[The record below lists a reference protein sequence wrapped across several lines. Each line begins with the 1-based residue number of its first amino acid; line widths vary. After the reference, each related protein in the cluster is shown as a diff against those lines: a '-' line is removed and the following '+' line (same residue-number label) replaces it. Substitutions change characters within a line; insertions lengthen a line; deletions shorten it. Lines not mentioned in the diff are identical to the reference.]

1 MRRLMFEGCAGWL
14 HEAQGKTGVV
24 LCAPLGHEAMWSH
37 RAWRHLA
44 DDLAAAGMPALR
56 FDYPC
61 TGDSAGACD
70 APHFVGR
77 AAASIVAAAAQLRA
91 LAGAERIVLCGL
103 RAGASLAVQAA
114 EAMRSHPAWQGGV
127 AALVLLAP
135 VVNGRAYLREL
146 RALHLNWLNSVGP
159 TETPPPPPAG
169 AIDVLAFRFSAD
181 TVRDLEAL
189 RLDRGTNCPAPR
201 VLVLDPWPGTTSA
214 AGALAQYYTD
224 GGAQVDTAGF
234 TDYADMMQSAE
245 FAGVPAQTWRRLV
258 QWLAPVPVAS
268 APRSAALPAVRPTA
282 RRHLPGAAGAA
293 SLRVAVDGVVEE
305 SVWLNARR
313 QFGILCMPPDAAAA
327 PVAVIFPN
335 TGGNHHVGDGRM
347 FVTLARRLARQ
358 GVASLRLDV
367 SALGDSPRAPRSMSI
382 PKIYSPG
389 PRADVSAAV
398 DWMRARGFR
407 CIVLAGVCSGAF
419 LSLHA
424 ALANAGVN
432 GLVLANLV
440 KFRWDRADDRNAGRG
455 ARSWQ
460 GWLSAARRGGN
471 WQRVLQ
477 GQVRIAPLAAAMAR
491 HAYRHATERVAFR
504 LTRLRGGEDLAS
516 ATAYARAA
524 MRSLNER
531 GVRTDMLYG
540 SEDMGLDE
548 AQLRFGRDL
557 EALAAFTHITVHR
570 HGCMDHAL
578 FLAGGRQVFCDQVVR
593 HVAGTLAAMEAVG
606 EGLPRAAVK
615 VC

>member
-44 DDLAAAGMPALR
+44 DDLAAAGMPVLR

-61 TGDSAGACD
+61 TGDSAGACE
-70 APHFVGR
+70 AAHFLGR
-77 AAASIVAAAAQLRA
+77 AVSSIVAAAAQLRA
-91 LAGAERIVLCGL
+91 LAGVEHIVLCGL
-103 RAGASLAVQAA
+103 RAGASLAVHAA
-114 EAMRSHPAWQGGV
+114 EAMRAHPAWHGGV

-146 RALHLNWLNSVGP
+146 RALHLNWLNSAGP
-159 TETPPPPPAG
+159 TEPPPPPPAG
-169 AIDVLAFRFSAD
+169 ALDVLAFRFGAD
-181 TVRDLEAL
+181 TVRELERL
-189 RLDRGTNCPAPR
+189 RLDRGTDCPAPR
-201 VLVLDPWPGTTSA
+201 VLLLDPWPGTASA
-214 AGALAQYYTD
+214 TGALAQYYTD
-224 GGAQVDTAGF
+224 GGAQVDAAAF
-234 TDYADMMQSAE
+234 PDYADMMQSAE
-245 FAGVPAQTWRRLV
+245 FAGVPAQTWRQLV
-258 QWLAPVPVAS
+258 QWLAPMRAAS
-268 APRSAALPAVRPTA
+268 AASAASPALPAM
-282 RRHLPGAAGAA
+282 RRHVIGAARAA
-293 SLRVAVDGVVEE
+293 SLRAAVDGVVEE
-305 SVWLNARR
+305 SVWLDARR
-313 QFGILCMPPDAAAA
+313 QFGILCMPPDAAPA

-347 FVTLARRLARQ
+347 FVMLSRRLARL

-382 PKIYSPG
+382 AEIYSPG

-407 CIVLAGVCSGAF
+407 YIVLAGVCSGAF

-424 ALANAGVN
+424 ALANSGVN

-440 KFRWDRADDRNAGRG
+440 KFRWDRADDRSAGKG
-455 ARSWQ
+455 TRSWQ

-471 WQRVLQ
+471 WQRMLQ
-477 GQVRIAPLAAAMAR
+477 GHVRIGPLAAAMAR
-491 HAYRHATERVAFR
+491 HAYRNATERVAFR

-524 MRSLNER
+524 MRSLDER
-531 GVRTDMLYG
+531 GVRIAMLYG
-540 SEDMGLDE
+540 SDDMGLEE
-548 AQLRFGRDL
+548 ARLRFGRDL
-557 EALAAFTHITVHR
+557 EALATFAHITVHR

-578 FLAGGRQVFCDQVVR
+578 FLAEGREVFCDQVVK
-593 HVAGTLAAMEAVG
+593 HVVGTLEGMEVVG
-606 EGLPRAAVK
+606 EGVLQGAK
-615 VC
+615 VCG

>member
-44 DDLAAAGMPALR
+44 DDLAAAGMPVLR

-61 TGDSAGACD
+61 TGDSAGACE
-70 APHFVGR
+70 AAHFLGR
-77 AAASIVAAAAQLRA
+77 ATSSIVAAAAQLRA
-91 LAGAERIVLCGL
+91 LAGVERIVLCGL
-103 RAGASLAVQAA
+103 RVGASLAVQAA
-114 EAMRSHPAWQGGV
+114 EAMRSHPGWQGGV
-127 AALVLLAP
+127 AGLVLLAP
-135 VVNGRAYLREL
+135 VVHGRAYLREL
-146 RALHLNWLNSVGP
+146 RALHRNWLNSAGP
-159 TETPPPPPAG
+159 AEALPPPPG
-169 AIDVLAFRFSAD
+169 ALDVLAFRFSAD
-181 TVRDLEAL
+181 TVRELEAL
-189 RLDRGTNCPAPR
+189 RLDRVTACPAPR
-201 VLVLDPWPGTTSA
+201 VLLLDPWPGTASA
-214 AGALAQYYTD
+214 ADALAQQYAA
-224 GGAQVDTAGF
+224 GGVQVDAAAF
-234 TDYADMMQSAE
+234 PEYADMMQSAE
-245 FAGVPAQTWRRLV
+245 FAGVPAQAWRQLV
-258 QWLAPVPVAS
+258 QWLAP
-268 APRSAALPAVRPTA
+268 APAAWATVRRPMHRVVRTT
-282 RRHLPGAAGAA
+282 

-305 SVWLNARR
+305 SGWLDARR
-313 QFGILCMPPDAAAA
+313 QFGVLCMPHDAVPA

-347 FVTLARRLARQ
+347 FVTLSRRLARQ

-367 SALGDSPRAPRSMSI
+367 AALGDSPHAPRSMSI
-382 PKIYSPG
+382 AEIYAPG
-389 PRADVSAAV
+389 PHADVSAAV

-407 CIVLAGVCSGAF
+407 CIVLAGVCSGAY

-424 ALANAGVN
+424 ALSNPGVN

-440 KFRWDRADDRNAGRG
+440 KFRWDRAVARSAVIG

-460 GWLSAARRGGN
+460 GWLSAARRRVN

-477 GQVRIAPLAAAMAR
+477 GQVRIGPLAAAMAR

-504 LTRLRGGEDLAS
+504 LTRLRGDEDLAS

-524 MRSLNER
+524 MRCLNER

-548 AQLRFGRDL
+548 ARLRFGRDL
-557 EALAAFTHITVHR
+557 EALAALSHITVQR

-578 FLAGGRQVFCDQVVR
+578 FLAGGRQVFCDQVVG
-593 HVAGTLAAMEAVG
+593 HVMGTLAALEGVG
-606 EGLPRAAVK
+606 EGLSSRAVK

>member
-14 HEAQGKTGVV
+14 HEAQGTTGVV

-44 DDLAAAGMPALR
+44 DDLAAAGMPVLR

-70 APHFVGR
+70 AAHFLGR
-77 AAASIVAAAAQLRA
+77 AASSIVAAAAQLRA
-91 LAGAERIVLCGL
+91 LTGAERIVLCGL
-103 RAGASLAVQAA
+103 RAGASLAVHAA
-114 EAMRSHPAWQGGV
+114 EAMRSHPAWEGGV
-127 AALVLLAP
+127 AGLVLLAP

-169 AIDVLAFRFSAD
+169 ALDVLAFRFTAD
-181 TVRDLEAL
+181 TVRELEAL
-189 RLDRGTNCPAPR
+189 RLDRGTACPAPR
-201 VLVLDPWPGTTSA
+201 VLLLDPWPGSA
-214 AGALAQYYTD
+214 SATGALAQHYTE
-224 GGAQVDTAGF
+224 GGAQVEAGAF
-234 TDYADMMQSAE
+234 PDYADMMQSAE
-245 FAGVPAQTWRRLV
+245 FAGVPAQAWRQLV
-258 QWLAPVPVAS
+258 QWLARMP
-268 APRSAALPAVRPTA
+268 AAKP
-282 RRHLPGAAGAA
+282 AAGWSTHGALRAA
-293 SLRVAVDGVVEE
+293 SLRVSVDGVVEE
-305 SVWLNARR
+305 PVWLDARR
-313 QFGILCMPPDAAAA
+313 QFGILCMPRDAAAPA

-347 FVTLARRLARQ
+347 FVTLSRRLARM
-358 GVASLRLDV
+358 GVVSLRLDV
-367 SALGDSPRAPRSMSI
+367 SALGDSPHASRRMSI
-382 PKIYSPG
+382 PEIYSPG

-398 DWMRARGFR
+398 NWMRTRGFR

-424 ALANAGVN
+424 ALGNPGVN

-440 KFRWDRADDRNAGRG
+440 KFRWDRADDRSAGKG

-477 GQVRIAPLAAAMAR
+477 GQVRIGPLAAAMAR

-524 MRSLNER
+524 MRNLNER

-540 SEDMGLDE
+540 TEDMGLDE
-548 AQLRFGRDL
+548 AKLRFGRDL

-578 FLAGGRQVFCDQVVR
+578 FLSEGRQVFCDQVVK
-593 HVAGTLAAMEAVG
+593 HVTRALGAMEAVG
-606 EGLPRAAVK
+606 EGVPQGA
-615 VC
+615 

>member
-14 HEAQGKTGVV
+14 HEAQGRTGVV

-44 DDLAAAGMPALR
+44 DDLAAAGMPVLR

-61 TGDSAGACD
+61 TGDSAGACE
-70 APHFVGR
+70 AAHFLGR
-77 AAASIVAAAAQLRA
+77 AASSIVAAAAQLRA
-91 LAGAERIVLCGL
+91 LAGVERIVLCGL

-169 AIDVLAFRFSAD
+169 ALDVLAFRFSAD

-189 RLDRGTNCPAPR
+189 RLDRGANCPAPR
-201 VLVLDPWPGTTSA
+201 VLVLDPWPDTASA
-214 AGALAQYYTD
+214 AGALARHYT
-224 GGAQVDTAGF
+224 GGGVQVEEAAF
-234 TDYADMMQSAE
+234 PEYADMMQSAE
-245 FAGVPAQTWRRLV
+245 FAGVPAQAWRQLV
-258 QWLAPVPVAS
+258 QWLASIPA
-268 APRSAALPAVRPTA
+268 APQAALPGA
-282 RRHLPGAAGAA
+282 RWHMWGAAQAA

-305 SVWLNARR
+305 SVWLDARR
-313 QFGILCMPPDAAAA
+313 QFGILCMPCDEAPA

-347 FVTLARRLARQ
+347 FVTLSRRLARL
-358 GVASLRLDV
+358 GVVSLRLDV

-382 PKIYSPG
+382 PTIYSPG

-398 DWMRARGFR
+398 DWMRTRGFR

-424 ALANAGVN
+424 ALANPGVN

-440 KFRWDRADDRNAGRG
+440 KFRWDRADDRSAGKG

-471 WQRVLQ
+471 WQRMLQ
-477 GQVRIAPLAAAMAR
+477 GEVRVGPLAAAMAR

-504 LTRLRGGEDLAS
+504 LTRLRGGDDLAS

-524 MRSLNER
+524 MRSLDER
-531 GVRTDMLYG
+531 GVRTEMLYG
-540 SEDMGLDE
+540 SEDMGLEE

-578 FLAGGRQVFCDQVVR
+578 FLAGGRQVFCDQVVK
-593 HVAGTLAAMEAVG
+593 HVVGRLAAMETVG
-606 EGLPRAAVK
+606 EGVPRGAK

>member
-14 HEAQGKTGVV
+14 HEAQGTTGVV

-44 DDLAAAGMPALR
+44 DDLAAAGMPVLR

-61 TGDSAGACD
+61 TGDSAGACE
-70 APHFVGR
+70 AAHFLGR
-77 AAASIVAAAAQLRA
+77 AASSIVAAAAQLRA
-91 LAGAERIVLCGL
+91 LTGVERIVLCGL

-114 EAMRSHPAWQGGV
+114 EAMRSHPAWEGGV
-127 AALVLLAP
+127 AGLVLIAP

-159 TETPPPPPAG
+159 TETPLPAPAG
-169 AIDVLAFRFSAD
+169 ALDVLAYRFTAD
-181 TVRDLEAL
+181 TVRELEAL
-189 RLDRGTNCPAPR
+189 RLDCDTSCPAPR
-201 VLVLDPWPGTTSA
+201 VLLLDPWPGTPSA
-214 AGALAQYYTD
+214 TGALAQRYTE
-224 GGAQVDTAGF
+224 GGAQVESAAF
-234 TDYADMMQSAE
+234 PEYAEMMQSAE
-245 FAGVPAQTWRRLV
+245 FAGVPAQAWRQLV
-258 QWLAPVPVAS
+258 QWLARMP
-268 APRSAALPAVRPTA
+268 AALPAA
-282 RRHLPGAAGAA
+282 RWTMPGASRAA

-305 SVWLNARR
+305 SVWLDARR
-313 QFGILCMPPDAAAA
+313 QFGILCMPSDAAPA

-347 FVTLARRLARQ
+347 FVTLSRRLARL
-358 GVASLRLDV
+358 GVAALRLDV
-367 SALGDSPRAPRSMSI
+367 AALGDSPRAPRSMSI
-382 PKIYSPG
+382 PEIYSPA

-407 CIVLAGVCSGAF
+407 GIVLAGVCSGAF

-424 ALANAGVN
+424 ALANPGVN

-440 KFRWDRADDRNAGRG
+440 KFRWDRADDRSAGKG

-460 GWLSAARRGGN
+460 GWLSAARRSGN
-471 WQRVLQ
+471 WERVLQ
-477 GQVRIAPLAAAMAR
+477 GQVRIGALAAAMAR
-491 HAYRHATERVAFR
+491 YAYRHATERVAFR

-516 ATAYARAA
+516 VTAYARAA

-540 SEDMGLDE
+540 SEDVGFDE

-557 EALAAFTHITVHR
+557 EALAAFTQITVHR

-578 FLAGGRQVFCDQVVR
+578 FLAEGRQIFCDQVVK
-593 HVAGTLAAMEAVG
+593 HVVGTLAAMEAVG
-606 EGLPRAAVK
+606 EGLPQGAK

>member
-24 LCAPLGHEAMWSH
+24 LCAPLGHETMWSH

-44 DDLAAAGMPALR
+44 DDLAAAGMPVLR

-61 TGDSAGACD
+61 TGDSAGACE
-70 APHFVGR
+70 AAHFLGR
-77 AAASIVAAAAQLRA
+77 AASSIVAAAAQLRA
-91 LAGAERIVLCGL
+91 LAGVEHIVLCGL

-169 AIDVLAFRFSAD
+169 ALDVLAFRFSAD

-189 RLDRGTNCPAPR
+189 RLDRGANCPAPR
-201 VLVLDPWPGTTSA
+201 VLVLDPWPGSASA

-224 GGAQVDTAGF
+224 GGAKVDAAPF
-234 TDYADMMQSAE
+234 PDYADMMQSAE
-245 FAGVPAQTWRRLV
+245 FAGVPAQTWRQLV
-258 QWLAPVPVAS
+258 QWLAPIPA
-268 APRSAALPAVRPTA
+268 AAGLSAALPAA
-282 RRHLPGAAGAA
+282 RRHLPGAA
-293 SLRVAVDGVVEE
+293 SLRVAVDGVIEE
-305 SVWLNARR
+305 SVWLGARR
-313 QFGILCMPPDAAAA
+313 QFGILCMPRDEAPA

-347 FVTLARRLARQ
+347 FVTLSRRLARL
-358 GVASLRLDV
+358 GVVSLRLDV

-382 PKIYSPG
+382 SKIYSPG
-389 PRADVSAAV
+389 PRADLSAAV

-424 ALANAGVN
+424 ALANPGVN

-440 KFRWDRADDRNAGRG
+440 KFRWDRADDRSAGKG

-570 HGCMDHAL
+570 HACMDHAL
-578 FLAGGRQVFCDQVVR
+578 FLAGGRQVFCDQVVK
-593 HVAGTLAAMEAVG
+593 HVVARLGAMEAVG
-606 EGLPRAAVK
+606 EGLLRGVK

>member
-44 DDLAAAGMPALR
+44 DDLAAAGMPVLR

-70 APHFVGR
+70 AAHFLGR
-77 AAASIVAAAAQLRA
+77 AASSIVAAAAQLRA
-91 LAGAERIVLCGL
+91 LAGVERIVLCGL

-159 TETPPPPPAG
+159 SETPPPPPAG
-169 AIDVLAFRFSAD
+169 ALDVLAFRFSAD

-189 RLDRGTNCPAPR
+189 RLDRGANCPAPR
-201 VLVLDPWPGTTSA
+201 VLMLDPWPGPASA
-214 AGALAQYYTD
+214 AGALAQHYID
-224 GGAQVDTAGF
+224 GGAKVDAAAF
-234 TDYADMMQSAE
+234 PDYTDMMQSAE
-245 FAGVPAQTWRRLV
+245 FAGVPAQAWRQLV
-258 QWLAPVPVAS
+258 QWLGPIPA
-268 APRSAALPAVRPTA
+268 AALPAA
-282 RRHLPGAAGAA
+282 RRQLPGAAGAA

-305 SVWLNARR
+305 SVWFDARR
-313 QFGILCMPPDAAAA
+313 QFGILCMPCDEAPA

-347 FVTLARRLARQ
+347 FVTLSRRLARL
-358 GVASLRLDV
+358 GVVSLRLDV

-382 PKIYSPG
+382 PRIYSPG

-398 DWMRARGFR
+398 DWMRTRGFR

-424 ALANAGVN
+424 ALANPGVD

-440 KFRWDRADDRNAGRG
+440 KFRWDRADDRSAGKG

-477 GQVRIAPLAAAMAR
+477 GQVRIGPLAAAMAR
-491 HAYRHATERVAFR
+491 HAYRHATERVTFR

-548 AQLRFGRDL
+548 ARLRFGRDL

-570 HGCMDHAL
+570 YGCMDHAL
-578 FLAGGRQVFCDQVVR
+578 FLAGGRQLFCDQVVK
-593 HVAGTLAAMEAVG
+593 HVVARLAAMEAVG
-606 EGLPRAAVK
+606 EGVAGAAK

>member
-1 MRRLMFEGCAGWL
+1 MFEGCAGWL
-14 HEAQGKTGVV
+14 HEAQGTTGVV

-44 DDLAAAGMPALR
+44 DDLAAAGMPVLR

-70 APHFVGR
+70 AAHFLGR
-77 AAASIVAAAAQLRA
+77 AASSIVAAAAQLRA
-91 LAGAERIVLCGL
+91 LAGVERIVLCGL

-127 AALVLLAP
+127 AGLVLLAP

-159 TETPPPPPAG
+159 TETPPPAPAG
-169 AIDVLAFRFSAD
+169 GLDVLAFRFTAA
-181 TVRDLEAL
+181 TVRELEAL
-189 RLDRGTNCPAPR
+189 RLDRGTACPAPH

-224 GGAQVDTAGF
+224 GGVKVDTAAF
-234 TDYADMMQSAE
+234 PEYADMMQSAE
-245 FAGVPAQTWRRLV
+245 FAGVPAQAWRQLV
-258 QWLAPVPVAS
+258 QWLGSTP
-268 APRSAALPAVRPTA
+268 AALPAA
-282 RRHLPGAAGAA
+282 LPGARWHMPGAGRGA
-293 SLRVAVDGVVEE
+293 SPRVAVDGVAEE
-305 SVWLNARR
+305 PVWLNARR
-313 QFGILCMPPDAAAA
+313 QFGVLCMPRDAAPA

-347 FVTLARRLARQ
+347 FVTLSRRLARL
-358 GVASLRLDV
+358 GVVSLRLDV

-382 PKIYSPG
+382 SEIYSPG

-424 ALANAGVN
+424 ALANPGVN

-440 KFRWDRADDRNAGRG
+440 KFRWDRADDRSAGKG

-477 GQVRIAPLAAAMAR
+477 GQVRIGPLAAAMAR

-524 MRSLNER
+524 MRGLNER

-540 SEDMGLDE
+540 SDDMGLEE

-578 FLAGGRQVFCDQVVR
+578 FLAGGRQVFCDQVVK
-593 HVAGTLAAMEAVG
+593 HVVARLAAMEAVG
-606 EGLPRAAVK
+606 DGLPQGAK

>member
-44 DDLAAAGMPALR
+44 DDLAAAGMPVLR

-61 TGDSAGACD
+61 TGDSAGACE
-70 APHFVGR
+70 AAHLLGR
-77 AAASIVAAAAQLRA
+77 AASSIVAAAAQLRA
-91 LAGAERIVLCGL
+91 LAGVERIVLCGL

-127 AALVLLAP
+127 AALVLIAP

-159 TETPPPPPAG
+159 TETPLPPPAG
-169 AIDVLAFRFSAD
+169 AIDVLAFRFTAD
-181 TVRDLEAL
+181 TVRELEAL

-214 AGALAQYYTD
+214 AGALAQYYSD
-224 GGAQVDTAGF
+224 GGVKVDAAAF
-234 TDYADMMQSAE
+234 PEYADMMQSAE
-245 FAGVPAQTWRRLV
+245 FAGVPAQAWRQLV
-258 QWLAPVPVAS
+258 QWLAR
-268 APRSAALPAVRPTA
+268 APAALPAA
-282 RRHLPGAAGAA
+282 RRHVHGAARAA
-293 SLRVAVDGVVEE
+293 SLRVAVDGVIEE
-305 SVWLNARR
+305 SVWLGARR
-313 QFGILCMPPDAAAA
+313 QFGILCMPRDAAPA

-347 FVTLARRLARQ
+347 FVTLSRRLARL
-358 GVASLRLDV
+358 GVVSLRLDV

-382 PKIYSPG
+382 PEIYSPG

-424 ALANAGVN
+424 ALSNPGVN

-440 KFRWDRADDRNAGRG
+440 KFRWDRADDRSAGKG

-471 WQRVLQ
+471 WQRMLQ
-477 GQVRIAPLAAAMAR
+477 GQVRIGALAAAMAR
-491 HAYRHATERVAFR
+491 HAYRHATERVTFR

-524 MRSLNER
+524 MRCLNER
-531 GVRTDMLYG
+531 GVQTDMFYG
-540 SEDMGLDE
+540 TEDVGLDE
-548 AQLRFGRDL
+548 ARLRFGKDL
-557 EALAAFTHITVHR
+557 EALAPLTHIAVHR
-570 HGCMDHAL
+570 HACMDHAL
-578 FLAGGRQVFCDQVVR
+578 FLAGGRQIFCDHVVK
-593 HVAGTLAAMEAVG
+593 HVAGHLAGMEVVRD
-606 EGLPRAAVK
+606 ELPREVK
-615 VC
+615 VGV

>member
-44 DDLAAAGMPALR
+44 DDLAAAGMPVLR

-61 TGDSAGACD
+61 TGDSAGACE
-70 APHFVGR
+70 AAHFLGR
-77 AAASIVAAAAQLRA
+77 AASSIVAAAAQLRA
-91 LAGAERIVLCGL
+91 LAGVERIVLCGL

-114 EAMRSHPAWQGGV
+114 EAMRSHPAWQGGA

-159 TETPPPPPAG
+159 TETPPSPPAG
-169 AIDVLAFRFSAD
+169 ALDVLAFRFGAD

-189 RLDRGTNCPAPR
+189 RLDRGANCPAPR
-201 VLVLDPWPGTTSA
+201 VLVLDPWPGSASA

-224 GGAQVDTAGF
+224 GGAKVDTAAF
-234 TDYADMMQSAE
+234 ADYADMMQSAE

-258 QWLAPVPVAS
+258 QWLAPIA
-268 APRSAALPAVRPTA
+268 AAAAAAAASAALPAA
-282 RRHLPGAAGAA
+282 RWHLPGAAGTA
-293 SLRVAVDGVVEE
+293 SLRVEVDGVVEE
-305 SVWLNARR
+305 SVWLGARR
-313 QFGILCMPPDAAAA
+313 QFGILCMPRDAAPA

-335 TGGNHHVGDGRM
+335 TGGNHHVGDGRV
-347 FVTLARRLARQ
+347 FVTLSRRLARL
-358 GVASLRLDV
+358 GVVSLRLDV
-367 SALGDSPRAPRSMSI
+367 SALGDSPRARRSMSI
-382 PKIYSPG
+382 SAIYSSG
-389 PRADVSAAV
+389 PRVDVGAAV

-424 ALANAGVN
+424 ALANSGVN

-440 KFRWDRADDRNAGRG
+440 KFRWDRADDRSVGKG
-455 ARSWQ
+455 GRSWQ

-471 WQRVLQ
+471 WQRMLQ
-477 GQVRIAPLAAAMAR
+477 GHVRIGPLAAAMAR
-491 HAYRHATERVAFR
+491 HAYRNASERVTFR

-540 SEDMGLDE
+540 SDDMGLEE

-578 FLAGGRQVFCDQVVR
+578 FLAEGRQVFCDQVVK
-593 HVAGTLAAMEAVG
+593 HVVGMMDAMEAVG
-606 EGLPRAAVK
+606 EGLPQGAK

>member
-14 HEAQGKTGVV
+14 HEAHGKTGVV

-44 DDLAAAGMPALR
+44 DDLAAAGMPVLR

-91 LAGAERIVLCGL
+91 LAGVERIVLCGL

-114 EAMRSHPAWQGGV
+114 EAMRSHPAWQGRV

-159 TETPPPPPAG
+159 SETPSPAPAG
-169 AIDVLAFRFSAD
+169 ALDVLAFRFTAD

-201 VLVLDPWPGTTSA
+201 VLVLDPWPGTASA

-224 GGAQVDTAGF
+224 GGVKVDTAAFPEYGE
-234 TDYADMMQSAE
+234 MMQSAE
-245 FAGVPAQTWRRLV
+245 FAGVPAQAWRQLV
-258 QWLAPVPVAS
+258 QWLAPA
-268 APRSAALPAVRPTA
+268 SAALPAA
-282 RRHLPGAAGAA
+282 LRHLHGAVRAA

-305 SVWLNARR
+305 SVWLDARR
-313 QFGILCMPPDAAAA
+313 QFGILCMPRDAAPA

-347 FVTLARRLARQ
+347 FVTLARRLARL
-358 GVASLRLDV
+358 GVVSLRLDV
-367 SALGDSPRAPRSMSI
+367 AALGDSPRAPRSMSI
-382 PKIYSPG
+382 PEIYSPG

-398 DWMRARGFR
+398 DWMRARGCR

-424 ALANAGVN
+424 ALSNPGVN

-440 KFRWDRADDRNAGRG
+440 KFRWDRADDRSAGKG

-460 GWLSAARRGGN
+460 GWLAAARRGGN

-477 GQVRIAPLAAAMAR
+477 GDVRIGPLAAAMAR
-491 HAYRHATERVAFR
+491 HAYRHATERAAYR

-531 GVRTDMLYG
+531 GVQIDMLYG

-548 AQLRFGRDL
+548 AQLRFGREL
-557 EALAAFTHITVHR
+557 EALAPLAHVTVQR

-578 FLAGGRQVFCDQVVR
+578 FLADGRQVFCDHVVR
-593 HVAGTLAAMEAVG
+593 HVVGKVAAMEEVG
-606 EGLPRAAVK
+606 EGLMRGAKA
-615 VC
+615 C

>member
-44 DDLAAAGMPALR
+44 DDLAAAGMPVLR

-61 TGDSAGACD
+61 TGDSAGACE
-70 APHFVGR
+70 AAHFLGR
-77 AAASIVAAAAQLRA
+77 AASSIVAAAAQLRA
-91 LAGAERIVLCGL
+91 LAGVERIVLCGL

-146 RALHLNWLNSVGP
+146 RALHLNWLDSVGP

-189 RLDRGTNCPAPR
+189 RLDRGSNCPAPR
-201 VLVLDPWPGTTSA
+201 VLVLDPWPGSASA

-224 GGAQVDTAGF
+224 GGAKVDAAAF
-234 TDYADMMQSAE
+234 ADYADMMQSAE
-245 FAGVPAQTWRRLV
+245 FAGVPAQAWRQLV
-258 QWLAPVPVAS
+258 QWLAPIAAAS
-268 APRSAALPAVRPTA
+268 AASAALPAA
-282 RRHLPGAAGAA
+282 RRRPPGPA

-305 SVWLNARR
+305 SVWLDARR
-313 QFGILCMPPDAAAA
+313 QFGILCMPFDAAPAQ
-327 PVAVIFPN
+327 VAVIFPN

-347 FVTLARRLARQ
+347 FVTLARRLARL
-358 GVASLRLDV
+358 GVVSLRLDV

-382 PKIYSPG
+382 PEIYSPG

-398 DWMRARGFR
+398 DWMRTRGFR
-407 CIVLAGVCSGAF
+407 SIVLAGVCSGAY

-424 ALANAGVN
+424 ALANPGVN

-440 KFRWDRADDRNAGRG
+440 KFRWDRADDRSSGKG

-460 GWLSAARRGGN
+460 GWLTAARRGGN
-471 WQRVLQ
+471 WQRMLH
-477 GQVRIAPLAAAMAR
+477 GQVRIGPLAAAMAR

-504 LTRLRGGEDLAS
+504 LTRLRGDEDLAS

-531 GVRTDMLYG
+531 GVQTDMLYG
-540 SEDMGLDE
+540 SADMGLDE

-578 FLAGGRQVFCDQVVR
+578 FLAGGRQVFCDQVVK
-593 HVAGTLAAMEAVG
+593 HVVARLAAMEAVG
-606 EGLPRAAVK
+606 DGLPRAAK